1 MEEELEVVEEGEEE
15 LEELEEGEPEE
26 EEEPEEG
33 EPEEK
38 LEEVE
43 ELDGAGKSDRRAMEP
58 VHAQSAERRRRA
70 ASTHH
75 VVCQAKE
82 PQASSG
88 RDVPEVDGE
97 RVAQVL
103 VAVQAVPFC
112 SPSAARAEVNRG
124 GRHDVAKERN
134 PSKRRNALCPEA
146 KLGSIFTCAR
156 RR

>member
-58 VHAQSAERRRRA
+58 VHAQSAERRRR
-70 ASTHH
+70 
-75 VVCQAKE
+75 
-82 PQASSG
+82 
-88 RDVPEVDGE
+88 DVG
-97 RVAQVL
+97 L
-103 VAVQAVPFC
+103 
-112 SPSAARAEVNRG
+112 
-124 GRHDVAKERN
+124 
-134 PSKRRNALCPEA
+134 
-146 KLGSIFTCAR
+146 R
-156 RR
+156 RRIMLFARQRNHRRRRGVTFLRWTENE